1 MSKKIEKK
9 QNNIEAEVKKS
20 LLSRMRDSIDQ
31 WASDDFFVPV
41 FVTGAGSS
49 EEVLSH
55 LSFESSHTDA
65 FLANRDSTSLKPDL
79 LIISGIINYKN
90 LENIKLEYS
99 KLVGRKY
106 VVVIGDSDSR
116 TRHLNTYNI
125 VNNIEDHLPV
135 DLFIHGNP
143 PARQEI
149 IAGLNKLKGIR
160 R

>member
-1 MSKKIEKK
+1 MSKKIQK
-9 QNNIEAEVKKS
+9 QQSPASEIQKS
-20 LLSRMRDSIDQ
+20 LLTRMKESIDQ

-65 FLANRDSTSLKPDL
+65 FLADRDSTSLKPDL
-79 LIISGIINYKN
+79 LVISGIINYKN
-90 LENIKLEYS
+90 LENIRLEYS

-106 VVVIGDSDSR
+106 VVVIGNSDPS
-116 TRHLNTYNI
+116 TKHLNSYNI
-125 VNNIEDHLPV
+125 VNDIQKHIPV
-135 DLFIHGNP
+135 DLFIYGNP
-143 PARQEI
+143 PSRQEI

>member
-1 MSKKIEKK
+1 MSKKIEKS
-9 QNNIEAEVKKS
+9 QAPANGIKKS
-20 LLSRMRDSIDQ
+20 FLTRIRESADQ

-49 EEVLSH
+49 EEILSH

-65 FLANRDSTSLKPDL
+65 FLADRDSTSLKPDL
-79 LIISGIINYKN
+79 LVISGIINYKN
-90 LENIKLEYS
+90 LKNIKLEYS
-99 KLVGRKY
+99 RLVGRKY
-106 VVVIGDSDSR
+106 VVVIGNSDSM
-116 TRHLNTYNI
+116 TRHLNSYNI
-125 VNNIEDHLPV
+125 VNDIQEHIPV

-143 PARQEI
+143 PSRPEI